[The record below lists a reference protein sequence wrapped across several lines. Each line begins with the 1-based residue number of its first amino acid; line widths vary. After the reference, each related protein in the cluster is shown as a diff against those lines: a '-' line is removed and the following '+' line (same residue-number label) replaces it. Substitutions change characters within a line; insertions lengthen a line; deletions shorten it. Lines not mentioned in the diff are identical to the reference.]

1 MSHEATRRFLHSSG
15 AAIFSQ
21 AWRVVVTFGV
31 LLIVKRLIPA
41 GDWGLWDW
49 ALPVFMILGAVRDLG
64 LVFHVVRV
72 KPRPYG
78 NLLALELVW
87 GGAMVGLAFF
97 GAPLLARGFSEPHP
111 DIVGVIRALTL
122 FLFFEGLA
130 TVPRVYFEGEL
141 KIGRAVAPEVA
152 RNLFMAVTS
161 VGLAFYGFDVWA
173 MVVAW
178 VGSAALYALML
189 WWRAWGEMPLLFQRG
204 ETLALV
210 RQSLPLATIWFLIIL
225 VRHVDPLIL
234 GWRFES
240 SVVGNYTFAY
250 QNAFRVSEI
259 VFPAVG
265 RALYPALVAFRQET
279 SRLFDAYSLAT
290 LFIQVL
296 EVPAAY
302 FLFLNA
308 ELTLWILG
316 GPQWLE
322 GGAPTYLRILCFA
335 PIIEPFSR
343 LGGEILKV
351 QHRDGLWIL
360 CNCLTLG
367 SFAVGGY
374 FLTGMVGPV
383 GMAWINLLPLGGAV
397 MIPALYRV
405 APARFRELARK
416 LLFVYLVPAPLFAV
430 AYFAAGAHLWLRFGL
445 SLLAAGVSLAVLGRR
460 FGGDF
465 VEFFRRPPE
474 NGGRAEDPSLT
485 ARR

>member
-1 MSHEATRRFLHSSG
+1 M
-15 AAIFSQ
+15 
-21 AWRVVVTFGV
+21 VTFGV

-41 GDWGLWDW
+41 ADWGLWDW

-87 GGAMVGLAFF
+87 GSAMVALAFA

-111 DIVGVIRALTL
+111 DIVPVIRALTL
-122 FLFFEGLA
+122 FLFFEGLS

-161 VGLAFYGFDVWA
+161 VSLAIAGFDVWS
-173 MVVAW
+173 MVIGH
-178 VGSAALYALML
+178 VGSSILYTVML
-189 WWRAWGEMPLLFQRG
+189 WWRAWEEIPLRFERG
-204 ETLALV
+204 ETFRLI
-210 RQSLPLATIWFLIIL
+210 RDSMPLAIIWFLIIL

-265 RALYPALVAFRQET
+265 RALYPALVAFREEM

-290 LFIQVL
+290 LFIQAL

-302 FLFLNA
+302 FLCLNA
-308 ELTLWILG
+308 ELTLLILG

-322 GGAPTYLRILCFA
+322 GGAPTFLRILCFA

-360 CNCLTLG
+360 CNTLTLV
-367 SFAVGGY
+367 SFAGGGY
-374 FLTGMVGPV
+374 LLTGIMGPI
-383 GMAWINLLPLGGAV
+383 GMAWINLLPLGGIV
-397 MIPALYRV
+397 MIWALYRV
-405 APARFRELARK
+405 APVKFLDLAKK
-416 LLFVYLVPAPLFAV
+416 LLFIYAVPVPLFLA
-430 AYFAAGAHLWLRFGL
+430 AYLATGDHLWSRFAL
-445 SLLAAGVSLAVLGRR
+445 SLIAAIASLAIFGWR

-465 VEFFRRPPE
+465 VAFFRQPAKP
-474 NGGRAEDPSLT
+474 A
-485 ARR
+485 

>member
-1 MSHEATRRFLHSSG
+1 MSHDATRRFLHSSG

-31 LLIVKRLIPA
+31 MLILKRLIPA
-41 GDWGLWDW
+41 ADWGLWDW

-87 GGAMVGLAFF
+87 GSAMVALTFF
-97 GAPLLARGFSEPHP
+97 AAPLLARGFSEPHP
-111 DIVGVIRALTL
+111 DIVPVIQALTL
-122 FLFFEGLA
+122 FLFFEGLS

-161 VGLAFYGFDVWA
+161 VSLAFAGFGVWS
-173 MVVAW
+173 MVIAW
-178 VGSAALYALML
+178 IGSAALYALML
-189 WWRAWGEMPLLFQRG
+189 WWRAWGDMPLLFQRG
-204 ETLALV
+204 ETLALI

-225 VRHVDPLIL
+225 VRYIDPLIL

-250 QNAFRVSEI
+250 QNAFRVSEV

-265 RALYPALVAFRQET
+265 RALYPALVAFREEV

-290 LFIQVL
+290 LFIQAI

-308 ELTLWILG
+308 ELTLLILG

-322 GGAPTYLRILCFA
+322 GDAPTFLRILCFA

-351 QHRDGLWIL
+351 QHRDRLWIL
-360 CNCLTLG
+360 CNCLTLA
-367 SFAVGGY
+367 SFAIGGY
-374 FLTGMVGPV
+374 FLTGVMGPV
-383 GMAWINLLPLGGAV
+383 GMAWINLLPLGGVV
-397 MIPALYRV
+397 MISALYQV
-405 APARFRELARK
+405 APRSFLELTKK
-416 LLFVYLVPAPLFAV
+416 LIFVYLLPVPLFAAVYLV
-430 AYFAAGAHLWLRFGL
+430 AGDQLWLRFGL
-445 SLLAAGVSLAVLGRR
+445 SLLAAVASLAVFGKR
-460 FGGDF
+460 FGGEF
-465 VEFFRRPPE
+465 VTFFRRPT
-474 NGGRAEDPSLT
+474 GGSA
-485 ARR
+485 

>member
-1 MSHEATRRFLHSSG
+1 MSHDATRRFLHSSG
-15 AAIFSQ
+15 AAILSQ
-21 AWRVVVTFGV
+21 GWRVMVTFGV

-41 GDWGLWDW
+41 TDWGLWDW

-87 GGAMVGLAFF
+87 GSAMTALAFI

-111 DIVGVIRALTL
+111 DLVTVIRALTL

-152 RNLFMAVTS
+152 RNLAMAVTS
-161 VGLAFYGFDVWA
+161 VSLAVYGFGVWS
-173 MVVAW
+173 MVIGH
-178 VGSAALYALML
+178 VGSTALYALML
-189 WWRAWGEMPLLFQRG
+189 WWRAWGEIPLRFERG
-204 ETLALV
+204 ETLRLI
-210 RQSLPLATIWFLIIL
+210 RHSMPLAVIWFLIIL

-250 QNAFRVSEI
+250 QNAFRVSEV
-259 VFPAVG
+259 VFPAIG
-265 RALYPALVAFRQET
+265 RALYPALVAFREEM

-290 LFIQVL
+290 LFIQAL

-302 FLFLNA
+302 FLCLNA
-308 ELTLWILG
+308 ELTLLILG

-360 CNCLTLG
+360 CNCLTLA
-367 SFAVGGY
+367 SFAGGGY
-374 FLTGMVGPV
+374 LLTGMIGPV
-383 GMAWINLLPLGGAV
+383 GMAWINLLPLGGVV
-397 MIPALYRV
+397 MIHALYRV
-405 APARFRELARK
+405 APAKFLELAKK
-416 LLFVYLVPAPLFAV
+416 LLFVYLLPVPLFVAV
-430 AYFAAGAHLWLRFGL
+430 YFIAGDHLWLRFGL
-445 SLLAAGVSLAVLGRR
+445 SLLVTGASLAIFGKR

-465 VEFFRRPPE
+465 VSFFRRPTQP
-474 NGGRAEDPSLT
+474 A
-485 ARR
+485 

>member
-1 MSHEATRRFLHSSG
+1 MSHDATRRFLHSSG

-21 AWRVVVTFGV
+21 GWRVMVTFGV

-41 GDWGLWDW
+41 ADWGLWDW

-78 NLLALELVW
+78 NLLGLELVW
-87 GGAMVGLAFF
+87 GSAMVALAFF
-97 GAPLLARGFSEPHP
+97 GAPILARGFSEPHP
-111 DIVGVIRALTL
+111 DIVPVIRALTL
-122 FLFFEGLA
+122 FLFFEGLS

-161 VGLAFYGFDVWA
+161 VSLAVAGFDVWS
-173 MVVAW
+173 MVIGH
-178 VGSAALYALML
+178 VGSSILYTIML
-189 WWRAWGEMPLLFQRG
+189 WWRAWGEIPLRFERG
-204 ETLALV
+204 ETFRLI
-210 RQSLPLATIWFLIIL
+210 RDSMPLAIIWFLIIL

-265 RALYPALVAFRQET
+265 RALYPALVAFREEM

-290 LFIQVL
+290 LFIQAL

-302 FLFLNA
+302 FLCLNA
-308 ELTLWILG
+308 ELTLLILG

-322 GGAPTYLRILCFA
+322 GGAPTFLRILCFA

-351 QHRDGLWIL
+351 QHRDRLWIL
-360 CNCLTLG
+360 CNTLTLA
-367 SFAVGGY
+367 SFAGGGY
-374 FLTGMVGPV
+374 LLTGIMGPI

-397 MIPALYRV
+397 MIWALYRV
-405 APARFRELARK
+405 DPAKFLELAKK
-416 LLFVYLVPAPLFAV
+416 LLFIYAVPVPLFLA
-430 AYFAAGAHLWLRFGL
+430 AYLATGEHLWSRFAL
-445 SLLAAGVSLAVLGRR
+445 SLIAVIASLAIFGKR
-460 FGGDF
+460 FGGEF
-465 VEFFRRPPE
+465 VEFFRRPASP
-474 NGGRAEDPSLT
+474 D
-485 ARR
+485 